1 MVQEKR
7 GRGRPRKDKGEVNM
21 VEDNSI
27 VEDNSTTET
36 TDSVQ
41 EEIPMGS
48 DPSLLYAG
56 REEKSLEIIHA
67 GQKWIFKYR
76 ELSWGQKNECIDLAQ
91 QWDQDAGFKFSVNK
105 YYAAALTKMLTDTPI
120 HPVTET
126 TLNQLDRMIGEQ
138 LIGIV
143 PQPVEQVDEIKKA

>member
-7 GRGRPRKDKGEVNM
+7 GRGRPRKDKGEVTM

-27 VEDNSTTET
+27 IESTGSIEN
-36 TDSVQ
+36 
-41 EEIPMGS
+41 EEELPIGS
-48 DPSLLYAG
+48 DSSLLYAG

-76 ELSWGQKNECIDLAQ
+76 DLSWGQKNECIDLAQ

-138 LIGIV
+138 LIAIV